1 MTQNVF
7 NCCSTVHYRVTVCG
21 VTSLAFSVHGD
32 ESGVERLSH
41 ISTAMAVHFLLIYK
55 YIQMLFFPIPKM
67 TFYSDAL
74 YNISQQLSSKH
85 TVDILQHKPIKSL
98 KPVTT
103 VYLDADIAIFVF
115 AKLLQDSNKTVKL
128 ISWCDLSFLFV
139 YACMVCMCVLWKLYH
154 ETEARKRTLKKC
166 AVWSGWIRN
175 SCIWWLG
182 RIMSQKT

>member
-1 MTQNVF
+1 
-7 NCCSTVHYRVTVCG
+7 
-21 VTSLAFSVHGD
+21 
-32 ESGVERLSH
+32 
-41 ISTAMAVHFLLIYK
+41 
-55 YIQMLFFPIPKM
+55 MLFFPIPKM

-128 ISWCDLSFLFV
+128 IS
-139 YACMVCMCVLWKLYH
+139 
-154 ETEARKRTLKKC
+154 
-166 AVWSGWIRN
+166 
-175 SCIWWLG
+175 
-182 RIMSQKT
+182 